1 MKIFKKKQIKI
12 VLLIIVAITFSVWL
26 FGFILLKYENFKEI
40 QSQKEKIEQME
51 KTIKNDTYGG
61 KTPEETL
68 QMFIDAVEAGDYEL
82 ASKYFTVEKR
92 ERELDTLQ
100 KTSQNNNIDFLLGY
114 LYQTMNSGGYFST
127 DGKIYT
133 IKNPVFIEFI
143 LYPSGIW
150 KINEI

>member
-1 MKIFKKKQIKI
+1 MKTPKNKKI
-12 VLLIIVAITFSVWL
+12 VVAVLVALLATLYGGYFLVKRYEENKEYKEFV
-26 FGFILLKYENFKEI
+26 KY
-40 QSQKEKIEQME
+40 ME
-51 KTIKNDTYGG
+51 EYKNDTYGG

-68 QMFIDAVEAGDYEL
+68 RMFIDAVEAGDYEL

-92 ERELDTLQ
+92 KGELDTLQ